1 MKYTFKE
8 LLEEAKKTSTFKESE
23 YDYVIP
29 HFFKKL
35 KAQIESEEPI
45 PIYIPRFGKFH
56 INYEYVFAKLGK
68 IYIQAKH
75 GVFWH
80 YPQMNKLVNA
90 LKNNKNKKHYEKHL
104 RGLEDVKQLYAAWQQ
119 SNSRIGEGDI
129 IGSGESE

>member
-35 KAQIESEEPI
+35 KVQIETEEPI

-68 IYIQAKH
+68 IYIQAKN
-75 GVFWH
+75 GAFWH

-90 LKNNKNKKHYEKHL
+90 LKNHKNKKHYEKHL
-104 RGLEDVKQLYAAWQQ
+104 RGLEEVRQLHDTWQQ
-119 SNSRIGEGDI
+119 SRRGVGEGNI
-129 IGSGESE
+129 VGTGESE

>member
-1 MKYTFKE
+1 LKYTFKE

-68 IYIQAKH
+68 IYIQAKN
-75 GVFWH
+75 GAFWH
-80 YPQMNKLVNA
+80 YPQMTKLVNA
-90 LKNNKNKKHYEKHL
+90 LKNHKNKKHYEKHL
-104 RGLEDVKQLYAAWQQ
+104 RGLEEVGQLYAAWQQ
-119 SNSRIGEGDI
+119 SNSRIREGDI
-129 IGSGESE
+129 VGSGESK